1 MFQVSDILISL
12 VFQDVVRMLSS
23 LQLAAVEA
31 GVLDQFGGPGRLL
44 STLL

>member
-1 MFQVSDILISL
+1 
-12 VFQDVVRMLSS
+12 MLSS

-31 GVLDQFGGPGRLL
+31 GVLDKFGGPGRLL